1 MRRLAH
7 ALNVEYCEAAHH
19 SPEMVIH
26 KAEELV
32 QEVNRLRTKSTNVE
46 TQLTGVEVDFRTCR
60 DALDRATTEKEQ
72 LQRQLSVQLVDIER
86 LRQARRSE
94 YYWSIS
100 FKTNLEINIS
110 EACKSSRCF

>member
-7 ALNVEYCEAAHH
+7 ALNVEYCETAHH

-46 TQLTGVEVDFRTCR
+46 TQLTSVEVDFRTCR

-72 LQRQLSVQLVDIER
+72 LQRQLSVQLVDIDR
-86 LRQARRSE
+86 LRQVQRLKLHPNR
-94 YYWSIS
+94 
-100 FKTNLEINIS
+100 EI
-110 EACKSSRCF
+110 